1 MLKRLQDNNS
11 IISNFVKVNL
21 PIYIQKAE
29 PNIDWFCVILK
40 NGMSC
45 FVDAVQRR
53 NGAIQKI
60 IFSHLIL

>member
-40 NGMSC
+40 WNELL
-45 FVDAVQRR
+45 RR
-53 NGAIQKI
+53 FDLKTQWSYPKI
-60 IFSHLIL
+60 IFSYLIL

>member
-21 PIYIQKAE
+21 PIYIKAE

-40 NGMSC
+40 WNELLRRFG
-45 FVDAVQRR
+45 FKDAMELSK
-53 NGAIQKI
+53 NYI
-60 IFSHLIL
+60 